1 MLNYFK
7 GYWLGF
13 LDMDRTEK
21 AITIGM
27 ILFTALF
34 AITT

>member
-1 MLNYFK
+1 MLNYLK

-13 LDMDRTEK
+13 LDMDRIEK

-27 ILFTALF
+27 ILLTALF